1 MKKWIKAFRLRTL
14 PLALSCIVAGSG
26 LSELSDMSWLV
37 FTLAI
42 STTLFLQVLSNLA
55 NDYGDFVKG
64 ADNEDRIGPARA
76 LQSGEITESAMK
88 KAVILCAVFALL
100 SGITLLG
107 VSFNWQ
113 FNQSFIMLFIL
124 GIVGIAAAIKY
135 TVGKFALAYHALGDV
150 FVFLFFGLVGVL
162 GANYLQNQSI
172 NWSDFLIAITVGF
185 WSVGVLNMNNM
196 RDHVNDKAQNKNT
209 VVVLMG
215 FNKAKFYQ
223 SFLII
228 GGLFSA
234 VYYLLFVSSSLYPL
248 ALVVAI
254 PLISHLRR
262 VWLCTDEK
270 DLNKE
275 LKILSLSTFAFSI
288 LLLFF

>member
-14 PLALSCIVAGSG
+14 PLALSCIVAGSALSD
-26 LSELSDMSWLV
+26 LSEISWIV
-37 FTLAI
+37 FSLAI
-42 STTLFLQVLSNLA
+42 TTTLFLQVLSNLA

-64 ADNEDRIGPARA
+64 TDNEDRIGPARA
-76 LQSGEITESAMK
+76 LQSGEISESAMK
-88 KAVILCAVFALL
+88 KAIILCSVLALL

-107 VSFNWQ
+107 TSFDWK
-113 FNQSFIMLFIL
+113 FNQSFLILFVL
-124 GIVGIAAAIKY
+124 GVVGIAAAIKY

-162 GANYLQNQSI
+162 GANYIQSQTVE
-172 NWSDFLIAITVGF
+172 WSNCFIAITIGF

-215 FNKAKFYQ
+215 FQKAKFYQ
-223 SFLII
+223 SFLIL
-228 GGLFSA
+228 GGLLSA
-234 VYYLLFVSSSLYPL
+234 VYYLLFVSASLYPV
-248 ALVVAI
+248 ALIVAI

-262 VWLCTDEK
+262 VWLCK
-270 DLNKE
+270 DDKELNKE
-275 LKILSLSTFAFSI
+275 LKAVSLSTFVFSI
-288 LLLFF
+288 LLLLF